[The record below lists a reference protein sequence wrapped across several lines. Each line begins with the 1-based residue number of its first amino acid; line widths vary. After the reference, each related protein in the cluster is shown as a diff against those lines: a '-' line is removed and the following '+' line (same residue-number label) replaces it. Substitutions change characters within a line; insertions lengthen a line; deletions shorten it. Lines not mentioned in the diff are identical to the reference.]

1 MLEVPSIREEE
12 ASPEQSLCK
21 EPELDLSPR
30 AECCAQTYRDN
41 ETVEDAEG
49 RNTMQKE
56 YRGANE
62 DIICHRS
69 SDHAVKDWS
78 RFWIAC
84 YECKLPVG
92 RR

>member
-1 MLEVPSIREEE
+1 
-12 ASPEQSLCK
+12 
-21 EPELDLSPR
+21 
-30 AECCAQTYRDN
+30 
-41 ETVEDAEG
+41 
-49 RNTMQKE
+49 MQKE

-69 SDHAVKDWS
+69 SDHTVKDWS